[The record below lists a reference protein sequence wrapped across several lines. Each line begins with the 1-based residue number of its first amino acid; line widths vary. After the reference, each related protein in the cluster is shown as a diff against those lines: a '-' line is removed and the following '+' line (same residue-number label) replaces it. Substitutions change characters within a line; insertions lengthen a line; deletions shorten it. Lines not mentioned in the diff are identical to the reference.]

1 MKFQYY
7 YSDIRNTT
15 PMGVVSLDDFVRV
28 VKKPKPGTKAIY
40 DQIEK
45 ATEQKNEALRARLKT
60 KLYYFTPCA
69 IFSGGRAYKNIV
81 KFTGLMVLDFDK
93 IDYDLAPGMRDALF
107 KEYDF
112 ICAAWLSSS
121 RKGVRA
127 FVKIPVVKTVKE
139 FQEHFRA
146 LNEIMEQYIGWDTA
160 TKNAALPLFMSYD
173 PEIKYRSDARVFSL
187 KKKEVRNTNR
197 KTFTTHKT
205 LSTDTA
211 VRNVQTALYKITDQG
226 HQILRNTS
234 LALGG
239 YVAAGAISQDDAL
252 QLIDNEIDN
261 HPYLSK
267 KASVYKKTARWGIT
281 NGQLKPLNT

>member
-1 MKFQYY
+1 MQFQYY
-7 YSDIRNTT
+7 YSDIRNTK
-15 PMGVVSLDDFVRV
+15 PLGVLTLDNFVRV
-28 VKKPKPGTKAIY
+28 VRNPKPSTKHIY

-45 ATEQKNEALRARLKT
+45 ATEDKNETLRAHLKT

-69 IFSGGRAYKNIV
+69 IFSDGRAYKNIV

-93 IDYDLAPGMRDALF
+93 IQYDLAPGMRDALF

-127 FVKIPVVKTVKE
+127 FVRIPVVNSVTE

-160 TKNAALPLFMSYD
+160 PKNAALPLFMSYD
-173 PEIKYRSDARVFSL
+173 PDIKYRSDAKVFSL
-187 KKKEVRNTNR
+187 KKKEVKNTNR
-197 KTFTTHKT
+197 KTFTAHKT
-205 LSTDTA
+205 PSTDLA
-211 VRNVQTALYKITDQG
+211 VKNVQTALYKITDQG
-226 HQILRNTS
+226 HHILRDTS

-239 YVAAGAISQDDAL
+239 YVGAGLISQDDAL

-267 KASVYKKTARWGIT
+267 KAHTYKKTARWGIT
-281 NGQLKPLNT
+281 NGQMKPLNT